1 MAATWEYGVESGN
14 MVGIVF
20 ANGSSMEV
28 KKESDRVAK
37 VSLTVSGKN
46 VALIMLSR
54 EEINIFAKALT
65 EIASTLDK

>member
-1 MAATWEYGVESGN
+1 